1 MYFKA
6 HQKNI
11 YGVPEEDTL
20 AKPKKKTKKTKREKS
35 PVNIA
40 LEKASL
46 LKEFNIN
53 EPIEREFDDDDRII
67 NYMIK

>member
-1 MYFKA
+1 M
-6 HQKNI
+6 
-11 YGVPEEDTL
+11 PEEDTL
-20 AKPKKKTKKTKREKS
+20 AKPKKKTKKTKRAKS

-40 LEKASL
+40 LEKL
-46 LKEFNIN
+46 TPLEEFNIN